1 MRSSF
6 AHILIVGPMARQ
18 GPLVGFR
25 PLERHDPYR
34 WIVEEATKRTGSARA
49 AMAAVALGAASVF
62 LSQWEPDDHWATPD
76 KPVIVVVDQLDDDD
90 WVDAPPHWGTLPGGQ
105 EWASFG

>member
-18 GPLVGFR
+18 GPLVVSC
-25 PLERHDPYR
+25 PLERHGPYR
-34 WIVEEATKRTGSARA
+34 LMVEETTARA

-62 LSQWEPDDHWATPD
+62 LSQWDPDDHWAIPD
-76 KPVIVVVDQLDDDD
+76 KPVVIVVDQLDDDD
-90 WVDAPPHWGTLPGGQ
+90 WVDAPPHWGMLSDGRAWSSVG
-105 EWASFG
+105 